1 MPDNTIHLLQAA
13 AARHHN
19 AVASATAAIQELDRA
34 GRPIT
39 FQAVAEAARV
49 SRSWLYR
56 DPEMRAEVER
66 LRAASAGTAAP
77 VPARERA
84 SRESLRKQLE
94 ALRLEVGELRRD
106 NKLLRDQLARRLGQE
121 RTTATWGQ
129 RRTPTTTGRS

>member
-19 AVASATAAIQELDRA
+19 AVVNATAAIQELDRA
-34 GRPIT
+34 GQPIT
-39 FQAVAEAARV
+39 FQAVAEAAGV

-56 DPEMRAEVER
+56 DHEIRAEIER
-66 LRAASAGTAAP
+66 LRATSIGTAAP

-94 ALRLEVGELRRD
+94 ALRIELAELRRD
-106 NKLLRDQLARRLGQE
+106 NKLLRDQLARRLGEE

-129 RRTPTTTGRS
+129 RRTPTRTGRS